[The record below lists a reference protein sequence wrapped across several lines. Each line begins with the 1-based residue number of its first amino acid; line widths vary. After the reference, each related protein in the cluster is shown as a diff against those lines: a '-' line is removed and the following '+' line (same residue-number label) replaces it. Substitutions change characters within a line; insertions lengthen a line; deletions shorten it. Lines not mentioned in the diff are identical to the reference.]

1 MIISEHLPEILVAF
15 AVVVFFHLRRLANKR
30 NQQQDTNIVPEIPGA
45 LPLVGHLHLLR
56 GNQILARKLA
66 SFADKYGAVFTVR
79 LGANNPT
86 VVVSDYDDVKDC
98 FTTHDRI
105 LAFRPDSS
113 HAKILGYNYA
123 GIGFAPYGTY
133 LREIRKLLTTQ
144 LLSVHRIKALAH
156 VQISEIHFLIA
167 DLYQQSTGGGGND
180 DKATNVVVIGEVVQ
194 STVINIITRM
204 IAGKRY
210 GYYDKESS
218 GQGRPIGQVLSDI
231 VVLTGTLVPSDSIP
245 ILGWLGLFQ
254 GAVKDMKRVSKEM
267 DAIMETWIDEHKD
280 ERKKKKNKVDANPD
294 LIHMMLSEFK
304 DQLFHGHQREN
315 VIKATILSVVV
326 AGTDTTWITV
336 TWILSNLLNHKS
348 VLRLAQE
355 EIDNKVGKDRWADE
369 SDIQNLTYLR
379 AVIKETMRM
388 YPVGPL
394 SVPRKASED
403 FVIGG
408 SRRVPKGT
416 WFMANFWKLH
426 RDPRLWSDPDEY
438 KPERFLNADA
448 NREVFGQQFE
458 YLPFG
463 SGRRGCPGINFGM
476 QMTELV
482 LARLLQGFD
491 WTTPG
496 DKPVDM
502 SEVSGIT
509 LPKAIP
515 LEVVLNP
522 RLSPQLYTK

>member
-156 VQISEIHFLIA
+156 
-167 DLYQQSTGGGGND
+167 
-180 DKATNVVVIGEVVQ
+180 
-194 STVINIITRM
+194 M